1 MYRDYLK
8 DTAFLRELDK
18 NNNKFFYVKIIV
30 LDMQEK
36 PISAIEGRI
45 ETGSSINID
54 GKSAVRRTADLSF
67 VALEEENDLTNV
79 DNLLSINKKISI
91 EVGIQNNFPN
101 NYNDEIFWF
110 PQGIFVIVEPSVSHS
125 STGCIISLNCKDKMC
140 LLNGECG
147 GNLPASITFHEYDQ
161 IMGKQFVN
169 SFSDITEPNDRTVY
183 VFPSYITLEGESS
196 QYWQWSK
203 TQGYFVSSEEMIGEI
218 VTEPNLIYD
227 IIQTLVCNYGGESI
241 NNIIINDVPLEIK
254 QLIRNNSNDNLY
266 YNPATGQYSTDQSL
280 SLDIT
285 GEWIEFQ
292 PGEDCGYVFTDF
304 IYPGD
309 LISGIG
315 ENICSVLD
323 KIKDTLGNY
332 EYFYDIEG
340 NFVFQEIKN
349 YLNVS
354 YSPTIL
360 GKVAAPLK
368 YTSSLFADS
377 LKNINQLPTNQERMD
392 FIIDIINNGY
402 TYQVLRVPIQDVNG
416 ERTLIVKKEDVDME
430 EFQKG
435 HLKLKN
441 SEVFSI
447 INNTQ
452 LKVGQYFDTEKHKIP
467 VSKDNNYI
475 ITYPLVEGGIG
486 KFLISYYNNNWK
498 LIDNIYIINDEN
510 YLVDYN
516 SNKKSIYDFN
526 VENGMTTSFN
536 NSPNYSNIKNDFHIW
551 GKGES
556 NSVIHYHLVIKEKPK
571 IMNTY
576 KVILTE
582 DNQLKIDNDNG
593 VDYTPTDW
601 RVELYLQ
608 GKEKESRQ
616 QRPDI
621 YEQEII
627 DLLPTIYEFKQDTN
641 QIIGNYKE
649 DVTKVNNLKYF
660 IDYLEPVNDLYD
672 CSVDLI
678 GGRIYSY
685 QQDNIIKLYNN
696 DVPNVIIINRDGNE
710 TYNNKI
716 IERCA
721 SEGQPYSNVDGN
733 IYSNL
738 SIGTLGYS
746 AQEVAR
752 DLLYQYTDYNNTI
765 NFQSIPIYYLEPN
778 TRITVNDKKA
788 NIYGD
793 YIIQNIS
800 RPLDGQGTMSVSAT
814 RALERI

>member
-36 PISAIEGRI
+36 PISAIEGRVK
-45 ETGSSINID
+45 TGSSINID

-101 NYNDEIFWF
+101 NYDDEIFWF
-110 PQGIFVIVEPSVSHS
+110 PQGIFVIVKPSISHS

-203 TQGYFVSSEEMIGEI
+203 TQGYFISSEEMIGEI

-266 YNPATGQYSTDQSL
+266 YNPATGQYSADQSL

-304 IYPGD
+304 VYPGD
-309 LISGIG
+309 LISRIG

-377 LKNINQLPTNQERMD
+377 LKNISQLPTNQERID
-392 FIIDIINNGY
+392 FIINIINDGY
-402 TYQVLRVPIQDVNG
+402 SYQVLRVPIQDVNG

-435 HLKLKN
+435 YLKLKN

-447 INNTQ
+447 INNAQ
-452 LKVGQYFDTEKHKIP
+452 LKVGQYFDTKKHKIP

-593 VDYTPTDW
+593 IDYTPTDW

-627 DLLPTIYEFKQDTN
+627 DLLPTIYEFKQDAN

>member
-1 MYRDYLK
+1 
-8 DTAFLRELDK
+8 
-18 NNNKFFYVKIIV
+18 
-30 LDMQEK
+30 
-36 PISAIEGRI
+36 
-45 ETGSSINID
+45 
-54 GKSAVRRTADLSF
+54 
-67 VALEEENDLTNV
+67 
-79 DNLLSINKKISI
+79 
-91 EVGIQNNFPN
+91 
-101 NYNDEIFWF
+101 
-110 PQGIFVIVEPSVSHS
+110 
-125 STGCIISLNCKDKMC
+125 
-140 LLNGECG
+140 
-147 GNLPASITFHEYDQ
+147 
-161 IMGKQFVN
+161 
-169 SFSDITEPNDRTVY
+169 
-183 VFPSYITLEGESS
+183 
-196 QYWQWSK
+196 
-203 TQGYFVSSEEMIGEI
+203 
-218 VTEPNLIYD
+218 
-227 IIQTLVCNYGGESI
+227 
-241 NNIIINDVPLEIK
+241 
-254 QLIRNNSNDNLY
+254 
-266 YNPATGQYSTDQSL
+266 
-280 SLDIT
+280 
-285 GEWIEFQ
+285 
-292 PGEDCGYVFTDF
+292 
-304 IYPGD
+304 
-309 LISGIG
+309 
-315 ENICSVLD
+315 
-323 KIKDTLGNY
+323 
-332 EYFYDIEG
+332 
-340 NFVFQEIKN
+340 
-349 YLNVS
+349 
-354 YSPTIL
+354 
-360 GKVAAPLK
+360 
-368 YTSSLFADS
+368 
-377 LKNINQLPTNQERMD
+377 
-392 FIIDIINNGY
+392 
-402 TYQVLRVPIQDVNG
+402 
-416 ERTLIVKKEDVDME
+416 
-430 EFQKG
+430 
-435 HLKLKN
+435 
-441 SEVFSI
+441 
-447 INNTQ
+447 
-452 LKVGQYFDTEKHKIP
+452 
-467 VSKDNNYI
+467 
-475 ITYPLVEGGIG
+475 
-486 KFLISYYNNNWK
+486 
-498 LIDNIYIINDEN
+498 
-510 YLVDYN
+510 
-516 SNKKSIYDFN
+516 
-526 VENGMTTSFN
+526 
-536 NSPNYSNIKNDFHIW
+536 
-551 GKGES
+551 
-556 NSVIHYHLVIKEKPK
+556 
-571 IMNTY
+571 MNTY

-593 VDYTPTDW
+593 IDYTPTDW